1 MSKQLI
7 RNIPTRNQ
15 SDVVWIAW
23 YDALRKQF
31 GRKKAN
37 ALYSA
42 NWDAQNGSNSDANTR
57 DLREHLK
64 NKGKLEISGGFT
76 GELKDKVFD
85 VGNFFGDYLTVGK
98 YLGIALGVIVV
109 GGLGLFIYNIA
120 RKPETAVRVG
130 SAIATRGMSEGI
142 PKK

>member
-130 SAIATRGMSEGI
+130 SVIATRGMSEGI

>member
-1 MSKQLI
+1 MSKELI
-7 RNIPTRNQ
+7 RKIPKRTE

-23 YDALRKQF
+23 YDALRNQF

-37 ALYSA
+37 ALFSA
-42 NWDAQNGSNSDANTR
+42 NWDAQNGFNSDANTR

-64 NKGKLEISGGFT
+64 NKGNLEISGGLT
-76 GELKDKVFD
+76 GEIKDKVFD

-98 YLGIALGVIVV
+98 YLGIGLGIIVV
-109 GGLGLFIYNIA
+109 GGLGLFVYNIA

-130 SAIATRGMSEGI
+130 SAIATRGLSEGVS
-142 PKK
+142 KK

>member
-1 MSKQLI
+1 MSKELI
-7 RNIPTRNQ
+7 RKIPKRTE

-23 YDALRKQF
+23 YDALRNQF

-37 ALYSA
+37 ALFSA
-42 NWDAQNGSNSDANTR
+42 NWDAQNGMNSDANTR

-85 VGNFFGDYLTVGK
+85 VGNWIGDSLVVGK
-98 YLGIALGVIVV
+98 YVGYALGIIVLGGI
-109 GGLGLFIYNIA
+109 GLFVYNLA
-120 RKPETAVRVG
+120 KDPEKAIKIGT
-130 SAIATRGMSEGI
+130 AIATKGKSEAI